1 MDKVSYKG
9 RKNVERKLIRSAA
22 ELVGSIGPNQL
33 SIRDIADHAGV
44 NHAQIHHYFGGKQG
58 LLESTYKQLAFE
70 HMEQLERRNVNPDN
84 LGEEPLSDI
93 TDNYFRAIIRAVLDD
108 KMDLVRIQVDAGY
121 SMSRKTLAEL
131 TKLSGLKKPTAEIK
145 AAVALVMALEFG
157 FASMKDYI
165 KEVKTACLWK
175 KKSSTFEPDFCPI
188 RLDTD
193 PWIVQPTEHY
203 EELSIEEIIKR
214 N

>member
-1 MDKVSYKG
+1 MDKNTYKG
-9 RKNVERKLIRSAA
+9 RKNVEKQLINSAA
-22 ELVGSIGPNQL
+22 ILVGSIGPNQL

-58 LLESTYKQLAFE
+58 LLEATYKQLAFE

-84 LGEEPLSDI
+84 LGKEPLSDI
-93 TDNYFRAIIRAVLDD
+93 TDNYFRAIIRAVLDK

-165 KEVKTACLWK
+165 KEVLKISEKDLPVFMNLFYEARELGLK
-175 KKSSTFEPDFCPI
+175 KVLK
-188 RLDTD
+188 
-193 PWIVQPTEHY
+193 
-203 EELSIEEIIKR
+203 K
-214 N
+214 

>member
-1 MDKVSYKG
+1 MNKVSYKG

-121 SMSRKTLAEL
+121 SMSRKTLVEL

-165 KEVKTACLWK
+165 KEVLKISDKDLPVFMNLFYEARELGLK
-175 KKSSTFEPDFCPI
+175 KVLK
-188 RLDTD
+188 
-193 PWIVQPTEHY
+193 
-203 EELSIEEIIKR
+203 K
-214 N
+214 

>member
-1 MDKVSYKG
+1 MNKVSYKG

-165 KEVKTACLWK
+165 KEVLKISDKDLPVFMNLFYEARELGLK
-175 KKSSTFEPDFCPI
+175 KILQK
-188 RLDTD
+188 
-193 PWIVQPTEHY
+193 
-203 EELSIEEIIKR
+203 
-214 N
+214 

>member
-1 MDKVSYKG
+1 MDKNTYKG
-9 RKNVERKLIRSAA
+9 RKNVEKQLINSAA
-22 ELVGSIGPNQL
+22 ILVGSIGPNQL

-58 LLESTYKQLAFE
+58 LLEATYKQLAFE

-84 LGEEPLSDI
+84 LGEEALSDI
-93 TDNYFRAIIRAVLDD
+93 TDNYFKAIIRAVLDD
-108 KMDLVRIQVDAGY
+108 KMDLVRIQIDAGY

-157 FASMKDYI
+157 LASMKDYI
-165 KEVKTACLWK
+165 KEVLKISDKDLPIFMNLFYEARELGLK
-175 KKSSTFEPDFCPI
+175 KVLK
-188 RLDTD
+188 
-193 PWIVQPTEHY
+193 
-203 EELSIEEIIKR
+203 K
-214 N
+214 

>member
-33 SIRDIADHAGV
+33 SIREIADHAGV

-165 KEVKTACLWK
+165 KEVLKISEKDLPVFMNLFYEARELGLK
-175 KKSSTFEPDFCPI
+175 KVLK
-188 RLDTD
+188 
-193 PWIVQPTEHY
+193 
-203 EELSIEEIIKR
+203 K
-214 N
+214 

>member
-1 MDKVSYKG
+1 MDKNSYKG
-9 RKNVERKLIRSAA
+9 RKNVEKKLINSAA

-58 LLESTYKQLAFE
+58 LLESTYRQLAFE

-131 TKLSGLKKPTAEIK
+131 TRLSGLKKPTAEIK

-165 KEVKTACLWK
+165 KEVLKISEKDLPVFMNLFYEARELGLK
-175 KKSSTFEPDFCPI
+175 KVLK
-188 RLDTD
+188 
-193 PWIVQPTEHY
+193 
-203 EELSIEEIIKR
+203 K
-214 N
+214 

>member
-157 FASMKDYI
+157 YASMKDYI
-165 KEVKTACLWK
+165 KEVLKISDKDLPVFMNLFYEARELGLK
-175 KKSSTFEPDFCPI
+175 KILK
-188 RLDTD
+188 
-193 PWIVQPTEHY
+193 
-203 EELSIEEIIKR
+203 K
-214 N
+214 

>member
-1 MDKVSYKG
+1 MSDNRRG
-9 RKNVERKLIRSAA
+9 RKNVEKKLINSAA

-58 LLESTYKQLAFE
+58 LLEATYKQLAFE
-70 HMEQLERRNVNPDN
+70 HMEQLERRNVNPGN

-121 SMSRKTLAEL
+121 SMSRKTLSEL

-157 FASMKDYI
+157 FASMKNYI
-165 KEVKTACLWK
+165 KEVLKISDKDLPVFMNLFYT
-175 KKSSTFEPDFCPI
+175 I
-188 RLDTD
+188 RRSKQVT
-193 PWIVQPTEHY
+193 Y
-203 EELSIEEIIKR
+203 
-214 N
+214 

>member
-58 LLESTYKQLAFE
+58 LLEATYKQLAFE

-84 LGEEPLSDI
+84 LGKEPLSDI
-93 TDNYFRAIIRAVLDD
+93 TDNYFRAIIRAVLDK

-157 FASMKDYI
+157 YASMKDYI
-165 KEVKTACLWK
+165 KEVLKISDKDLPVFMNLFYEARELGLK
-175 KKSSTFEPDFCPI
+175 KILK
-188 RLDTD
+188 
-193 PWIVQPTEHY
+193 
-203 EELSIEEIIKR
+203 K
-214 N
+214 

>member
-1 MDKVSYKG
+1 MDKNTYKG
-9 RKNVERKLIRSAA
+9 RKNVEKQLINSAA
-22 ELVGSIGPNQL
+22 ILVGSIGPNQL

-58 LLESTYKQLAFE
+58 LLEATYKQLAFE

-84 LGEEPLSDI
+84 LGKEPLSDI
-93 TDNYFRAIIRAVLDD
+93 TDNYFRAIIRAVLDK

-157 FASMKDYI
+157 YASMKDYI
-165 KEVKTACLWK
+165 KEVLKISDKDLPVFMNLFYEARELGLK
-175 KKSSTFEPDFCPI
+175 KILK
-188 RLDTD
+188 
-193 PWIVQPTEHY
+193 
-203 EELSIEEIIKR
+203 K
-214 N
+214 

>member
-1 MDKVSYKG
+1 MDKSTYKG
-9 RKNVERKLIRSAA
+9 RKNVEKQLINSAA
-22 ELVGSIGPNQL
+22 ILVGSIGPNQL

-58 LLESTYKQLAFE
+58 LLEATYKQLAFE

-84 LGEEPLSDI
+84 LGKEPLSDI
-93 TDNYFRAIIRAVLDD
+93 TDNYFRAIIRAVLDK

-165 KEVKTACLWK
+165 KEVLKISDKDLPVFMNLFYEARELGLK
-175 KKSSTFEPDFCPI
+175 KILK
-188 RLDTD
+188 
-193 PWIVQPTEHY
+193 
-203 EELSIEEIIKR
+203 K
-214 N
+214 

>member
-165 KEVKTACLWK
+165 KEVLKIYDKDLPVFMNLFYEARELGLK
-175 KKSSTFEPDFCPI
+175 KVLK
-188 RLDTD
+188 
-193 PWIVQPTEHY
+193 
-203 EELSIEEIIKR
+203 K
-214 N
+214 

>member
-1 MDKVSYKG
+1 MDKSTYKG
-9 RKNVERKLIRSAA
+9 RKNVEKQLINSAA
-22 ELVGSIGPNQL
+22 ILVGSIGPNQL

-58 LLESTYKQLAFE
+58 LLEATYKQLAFE

-84 LGEEPLSDI
+84 LGKEPLSDI
-93 TDNYFRAIIRAVLDD
+93 TDNYFRAIIRAVLDK

-131 TKLSGLKKPTAEIK
+131 TNLSGLKKPTAEIK

-157 FASMKDYI
+157 LASMKDYI
-165 KEVKTACLWK
+165 KEVLKISDKDLPIFMNLFYEARELGLK
-175 KKSSTFEPDFCPI
+175 KVLK
-188 RLDTD
+188 
-193 PWIVQPTEHY
+193 
-203 EELSIEEIIKR
+203 K
-214 N
+214 

>member
-1 MDKVSYKG
+1 MDKSSYKG
-9 RKNVERKLIRSAA
+9 RKNVEKQLINSAA
-22 ELVGSIGPNQL
+22 ILVGSIGPNQL

-58 LLESTYKQLAFE
+58 LLEATYKQLAFE

-84 LGEEPLSDI
+84 LGKEPLSDI
-93 TDNYFRAIIRAVLDD
+93 TDNYFRAIIRAVLDK

-121 SMSRKTLAEL
+121 SMSRKTLDEL

-157 FASMKDYI
+157 YASMKDYI
-165 KEVKTACLWK
+165 KEVLKISDKDLPVFMNLFYEARELGLK
-175 KKSSTFEPDFCPI
+175 KILK
-188 RLDTD
+188 
-193 PWIVQPTEHY
+193 
-203 EELSIEEIIKR
+203 K
-214 N
+214 

>member
-1 MDKVSYKG
+1 MDKSTYKG
-9 RKNVERKLIRSAA
+9 RKNVEKQLINSAA
-22 ELVGSIGPNQL
+22 ILVGSIGPNQL

-58 LLESTYKQLAFE
+58 LLEATYKQLAFE

-84 LGEEPLSDI
+84 LGKEPLSDI
-93 TDNYFRAIIRAVLDD
+93 TDNYFRAIIRAVLDK

-121 SMSRKTLAEL
+121 SMSRKTLDEL

-157 FASMKDYI
+157 LASMKDYI
-165 KEVKTACLWK
+165 KEVLKISDKDLPVFMNLFYEARELGLK
-175 KKSSTFEPDFCPI
+175 KILK
-188 RLDTD
+188 
-193 PWIVQPTEHY
+193 
-203 EELSIEEIIKR
+203 K
-214 N
+214 

>member
-1 MDKVSYKG
+1 MDKITYKG
-9 RKNVERKLIRSAA
+9 RKNVETKLIDSAA

-58 LLESTYKQLAFE
+58 LLEATYKQLAFE

-121 SMSRKTLAEL
+121 SMSRKTLGEL
-131 TKLSGLKKPTAEIK
+131 TKLSGLKNPTAEIK
-145 AAVALVMALEFG
+145 AAVALVMAVEFG
-157 FASMKDYI
+157 YASMKDYI
-165 KEVKTACLWK
+165 KEVLKISDKDLPVFMNLFYEARELGLK
-175 KKSSTFEPDFCPI
+175 KILK
-188 RLDTD
+188 
-193 PWIVQPTEHY
+193 
-203 EELSIEEIIKR
+203 K
-214 N
+214 

>member
-108 KMDLVRIQVDAGY
+108 KMDLVRIQVDAGF
-121 SMSRKTLAEL
+121 SMSRKTLSEL

-165 KEVKTACLWK
+165 KEVLKISEKDLPVFMNLFYEARELGLK
-175 KKSSTFEPDFCPI
+175 KVLK
-188 RLDTD
+188 
-193 PWIVQPTEHY
+193 
-203 EELSIEEIIKR
+203 K
-214 N
+214 

>member
-1 MDKVSYKG
+1 MDKSTYKG
-9 RKNVERKLIRSAA
+9 RKNVEKQLINSAA
-22 ELVGSIGPNQL
+22 ILVGSIGPNQL

-58 LLESTYKQLAFE
+58 LLEATYKQLAFE

-84 LGEEPLSDI
+84 LGKEPLSDI
-93 TDNYFRAIIRAVLDD
+93 TDNYFRAIIRAVLDK

-157 FASMKDYI
+157 YASMKDYI
-165 KEVKTACLWK
+165 KEVLKISDKDLHVFMNLFYEARELGLK
-175 KKSSTFEPDFCPI
+175 KILK
-188 RLDTD
+188 
-193 PWIVQPTEHY
+193 
-203 EELSIEEIIKR
+203 K
-214 N
+214 

>member
-1 MDKVSYKG
+1 MDKSTYKG
-9 RKNVERKLIRSAA
+9 RKNVEKQLINSAA
-22 ELVGSIGPNQL
+22 ILVGSIGPNQL

-58 LLESTYKQLAFE
+58 LLEATYKQLAFE

-84 LGEEPLSDI
+84 LGKEPLSDI
-93 TDNYFRAIIRAVLDD
+93 TDNYFRAIIRAVLDK

-157 FASMKDYI
+157 YASMKDYI
-165 KEVKTACLWK
+165 KEVLKISDKDLPVFMNLFYEARELGLK
-175 KKSSTFEPDFCPI
+175 KILK
-188 RLDTD
+188 
-193 PWIVQPTEHY
+193 
-203 EELSIEEIIKR
+203 K
-214 N
+214 

>member
-93 TDNYFRAIIRAVLDD
+93 TDNYFRAFIRAVLDD

-165 KEVKTACLWK
+165 KEVLKISEKDLPVFMNLFYEARELGLK
-175 KKSSTFEPDFCPI
+175 KVLK
-188 RLDTD
+188 
-193 PWIVQPTEHY
+193 
-203 EELSIEEIIKR
+203 K
-214 N
+214 

>member
-1 MDKVSYKG
+1 MDKSTYKG
-9 RKNVERKLIRSAA
+9 RKNVEKQLINSAA

-58 LLESTYKQLAFE
+58 LLEATYKQLAFE

-84 LGEEPLSDI
+84 LGKEPLSDI
-93 TDNYFRAIIRAVLDD
+93 TDNYFRAIIRAVLDK

-131 TKLSGLKKPTAEIK
+131 TKLSGLKRPTAEIK

-157 FASMKDYI
+157 YASMKDYI
-165 KEVKTACLWK
+165 KEVLKISDKDLPVFMNLFYEARELGLK
-175 KKSSTFEPDFCPI
+175 KILQK
-188 RLDTD
+188 
-193 PWIVQPTEHY
+193 
-203 EELSIEEIIKR
+203 
-214 N
+214 

>member
-93 TDNYFRAIIRAVLDD
+93 TDNYFRAIIRAVLDK

-131 TKLSGLKKPTAEIK
+131 TKLSGLKKPSAEIK

-157 FASMKDYI
+157 YASMKDYI
-165 KEVKTACLWK
+165 KEVLKISEKDLPVFMNLFYEARELGLK
-175 KKSSTFEPDFCPI
+175 KVLK
-188 RLDTD
+188 
-193 PWIVQPTEHY
+193 
-203 EELSIEEIIKR
+203 K
-214 N
+214 

>member
-165 KEVKTACLWK
+165 KEVLKISEKDLPVFMNLFYEARELGLK
-175 KKSSTFEPDFCPI
+175 KILQK
-188 RLDTD
+188 
-193 PWIVQPTEHY
+193 
-203 EELSIEEIIKR
+203 
-214 N
+214 

>member
-1 MDKVSYKG
+1 MNKVSYKG

-157 FASMKDYI
+157 YASMKDYI
-165 KEVKTACLWK
+165 KEVL
-175 KKSSTFEPDFCPI
+175 KST
-188 RLDTD
+188 
-193 PWIVQPTEHY
+193 V
-203 EELSIEEIIKR
+203 
-214 N
+214 

>member
-1 MDKVSYKG
+1 MDKSTYKG
-9 RKNVERKLIRSAA
+9 RKNVEKQLINSAA
-22 ELVGSIGPNQL
+22 ILVGSIGPNQL

-58 LLESTYKQLAFE
+58 LLEATYKQLAFE

-84 LGEEPLSDI
+84 LGKEPLSDI
-93 TDNYFRAIIRAVLDD
+93 TDNYFRAIIRAVLDK

-121 SMSRKTLAEL
+121 SMSRKTLDEL

-157 FASMKDYI
+157 YASMKDYI
-165 KEVKTACLWK
+165 KEFLKISDKDLPVFMNLFYEARELGLK
-175 KKSSTFEPDFCPI
+175 KILK
-188 RLDTD
+188 
-193 PWIVQPTEHY
+193 
-203 EELSIEEIIKR
+203 K
-214 N
+214 

>member
-93 TDNYFRAIIRAVLDD
+93 TDNYFRAIIRAVLDK

-157 FASMKDYI
+157 YASMKDYI
-165 KEVKTACLWK
+165 KEVLKISDKDLPVFMNLFYEARELGLK
-175 KKSSTFEPDFCPI
+175 KILQK
-188 RLDTD
+188 
-193 PWIVQPTEHY
+193 
-203 EELSIEEIIKR
+203 
-214 N
+214 

>member
-1 MDKVSYKG
+1 MDKSTYKG

-58 LLESTYKQLAFE
+58 LLEATYKQLAFE

-84 LGEEPLSDI
+84 LGKEPLSDI
-93 TDNYFRAIIRAVLDD
+93 TDNYFRAIIRAVLDK

-165 KEVKTACLWK
+165 KEVLKISEKDLPVFMNLFYEARELGLK
-175 KKSSTFEPDFCPI
+175 KVLK
-188 RLDTD
+188 
-193 PWIVQPTEHY
+193 
-203 EELSIEEIIKR
+203 K
-214 N
+214 

>member
-1 MDKVSYKG
+1 MDKSSYKG
-9 RKNVERKLIRSAA
+9 RKNVEKKLINSAA

-58 LLESTYKQLAFE
+58 LLEATYKQLAFE

-84 LGEEPLSDI
+84 LGKEPLSDI

-108 KMDLVRIQVDAGY
+108 KMDLVRIQIDAGY

-157 FASMKDYI
+157 LASMKDYI
-165 KEVKTACLWK
+165 KEVLKISDKDLPVFMNLFYEARELGLK
-175 KKSSTFEPDFCPI
+175 KILK
-188 RLDTD
+188 
-193 PWIVQPTEHY
+193 
-203 EELSIEEIIKR
+203 K
-214 N
+214 

>member
-93 TDNYFRAIIRAVLDD
+93 TDNYFRAIIRAVLDK

-157 FASMKDYI
+157 YASMKDYI
-165 KEVKTACLWK
+165 KEVLKISEKDLPVFMNLFYEARELGLK
-175 KKSSTFEPDFCPI
+175 KVLK
-188 RLDTD
+188 
-193 PWIVQPTEHY
+193 
-203 EELSIEEIIKR
+203 K
-214 N
+214 

>member
-22 ELVGSIGPNQL
+22 ELVGSIGHNQL

-165 KEVKTACLWK
+165 KEVLKISEKDLPVFMNLFYEARELGLK
-175 KKSSTFEPDFCPI
+175 KVLK
-188 RLDTD
+188 
-193 PWIVQPTEHY
+193 
-203 EELSIEEIIKR
+203 K
-214 N
+214 

>member
-1 MDKVSYKG
+1 MDKSTYKG
-9 RKNVERKLIRSAA
+9 RKNVEKQLINSAA
-22 ELVGSIGPNQL
+22 ILVGSIGPNQL

-58 LLESTYKQLAFE
+58 LLEATYKQLAFE

-84 LGEEPLSDI
+84 LGKEPLSDI
-93 TDNYFRAIIRAVLDD
+93 TDNYFRAIIRAVLDK

-121 SMSRKTLAEL
+121 SMSRKTLDEL

-157 FASMKDYI
+157 YASMKDYI
-165 KEVKTACLWK
+165 KEVLKISDKDLTVFMNLFYEARELGLK
-175 KKSSTFEPDFCPI
+175 KILK
-188 RLDTD
+188 
-193 PWIVQPTEHY
+193 
-203 EELSIEEIIKR
+203 K
-214 N
+214 

>member
-1 MDKVSYKG
+1 MNKVSYKG

-58 LLESTYKQLAFE
+58 LLESTYRQLAFE

-165 KEVKTACLWK
+165 KEVLKISEKDLPVFMNLFYEARELGLK
-175 KKSSTFEPDFCPI
+175 KVLK
-188 RLDTD
+188 
-193 PWIVQPTEHY
+193 
-203 EELSIEEIIKR
+203 K
-214 N
+214 

>member
-1 MDKVSYKG
+1 MNKVSYKG

-165 KEVKTACLWK
+165 KEVLKISEKDLPVFMNLFYEARELGLK
-175 KKSSTFEPDFCPI
+175 KVLK
-188 RLDTD
+188 
-193 PWIVQPTEHY
+193 
-203 EELSIEEIIKR
+203 K
-214 N
+214 

>member
-165 KEVKTACLWK
+165 KEVLKISEKDLPVFMNLFYEARELGLK
-175 KKSSTFEPDFCPI
+175 KVLK
-188 RLDTD
+188 
-193 PWIVQPTEHY
+193 
-203 EELSIEEIIKR
+203 K
-214 N
+214 

>member
-165 KEVKTACLWK
+165 KEVLKISDKDLPVFMNLFYEARELGLK
-175 KKSSTFEPDFCPI
+175 KILK
-188 RLDTD
+188 
-193 PWIVQPTEHY
+193 
-203 EELSIEEIIKR
+203 K
-214 N
+214 

>member
-1 MDKVSYKG
+1 MDKSTYKG
-9 RKNVERKLIRSAA
+9 RKNVEKQLINSAA
-22 ELVGSIGPNQL
+22 ILVGSIGPNQL

-58 LLESTYKQLAFE
+58 LLEATYKQLAFE

-84 LGEEPLSDI
+84 LGKEPLSDI
-93 TDNYFRAIIRAVLDD
+93 TDNYFRAIIRAVLDK

-121 SMSRKTLAEL
+121 SMSRKTLDEL

-157 FASMKDYI
+157 LASMKDYSQ
-165 KEVKTACLWK
+165 EVLKISDKDLPVFMNLFYEARELGLK
-175 KKSSTFEPDFCPI
+175 KILK
-188 RLDTD
+188 
-193 PWIVQPTEHY
+193 
-203 EELSIEEIIKR
+203 K
-214 N
+214 

>member
-1 MDKVSYKG
+1 MLRG
-9 RKNVERKLIRSAA
+9 QLIRSAA

-145 AAVALVMALEFG
+145 AAVALVMALGVWFCINERLYKRSF
-157 FASMKDYI
+157 KDI
-165 KEVKTACLWK
+165 
-175 KKSSTFEPDFCPI
+175 
-188 RLDTD
+188 
-193 PWIVQPTEHY
+193 
-203 EELSIEEIIKR
+203 
-214 N
+214 